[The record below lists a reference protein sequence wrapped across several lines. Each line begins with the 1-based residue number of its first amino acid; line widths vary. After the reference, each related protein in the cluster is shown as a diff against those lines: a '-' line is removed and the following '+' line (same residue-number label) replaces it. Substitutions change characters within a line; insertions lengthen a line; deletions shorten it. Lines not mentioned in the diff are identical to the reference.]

1 METLDLLLR
10 AATFALA
17 IAAAAAIY
25 PFALGFSRPFAVSM
39 SNRALRQ
46 AQGERMYAA
55 FAVAGIGAFMVASA
69 PGAHAALGLGA
80 FFFNAWCLA
89 TPAVVW
95 MLALVLFREGERPG
109 PWHFVIAGTMVSVTM
124 AGDYGRFALGPLAA
138 EPAVANA
145 FFHAG
150 RVVAVALLLA
160 AIWQAAIHW
169 RADLV
174 EQRRRVRAAFVT
186 VIGAVFAAFASS
198 EFFRGGAVTP
208 LEWLVVGHS
217 LLFVLAFALL
227 QFVARGGMQALAQSS
242 GSSRIEPTPLAVIR
256 SDGAEAALARR
267 VVEEMA
273 TRQLWKRDGLGIGD
287 LAREL
292 RTQEY
297 LLRRA
302 INRQLGYRNFND
314 FLHDYRLKDA
324 AARLTDPA
332 EAHLPVLTIA
342 LDCGYGSIGPFNRAF
357 KARFGVTPT
366 QYRNLQDR
374 PTAAHFEIGAISR

>member
-1 METLDLLLR
+1 MTFDLLLR
-10 AATFALA
+10 AGTFALA
-17 IAAAAAIY
+17 LACAGAILLRPMRHAAR
-25 PFALGFSRPFAVSM
+25 G
-39 SNRALRQ
+39 
-46 AQGERMYAA
+46 YAA

-109 PWHFVIAGTMVSVTM
+109 PWHFVIAGVMVTVTM
-124 AGDYGRFALGPLAA
+124 AGDYGRFALGPLAG
-138 EPAVANA
+138 EPATATA
-145 FFHAG
+145 FFYAG
-150 RVVAVALLLA
+150 RVAAVGLLLA
-160 AIWQAAIHW
+160 AIWNAAIHW

-174 EQRRRVRAAFVT
+174 EQRRRVRAGFVA
-186 VIGAVFAAFASS
+186 VIGAVFVAFASS
-198 EFFRGGAVTP
+198 EFVRGSAPTP
-208 LEWLVVGHS
+208 LEVLLVGHS
-217 LLFVLAFALL
+217 LLFLLAFALL
-227 QFVARGGMQALAQSS
+227 QFVARGGIEALALST
-242 GSSRIEPTPLAVIR
+242 GSLRIEPTPLAVIR
-256 SDGAEAALARR
+256 SDGAEAVLARR
-267 VVEEMA
+267 VVDEMA
-273 TRQLWKRDGLGIGD
+273 ARELWKRDGLGIGE

-302 INRQLGYRNFND
+302 INRHLGYRNFND
-314 FLHDYRLKDA
+314 FLHDYRLKA
-324 AARLTDPA
+324 VAARLADPA
-332 EAHLPVLTIA
+332 EAHLPILTIA

-374 PTAAHFEIGAISR
+374 PNVADFEIGASREMGSG